1 MSPVFKHPSALVSTH
16 WLAEN
21 IADPSLRVFECTTY
35 LLYRPPG
42 SDRPYDVGSGR
53 ADYEQGHIPGAGFLD
68 LQNDLS
74 DNDAPAHLRFRMLP
88 AEQLAAAFAKQG
100 VGDDYRIILYARG
113 ATQWAT
119 RVWWMLRSIGFDNV
133 AVLDGGWEKWLAEGR
148 AVSAEPVGFAA
159 TPCSVTP
166 RAGIFVGKEQ
176 VLEAMNA
183 GHCVVNALAP
193 ELHSGKNARY
203 GRAGRIP
210 GSVNLPASTLV
221 DPLTN
226 AFVSPDAAQKA
237 FDAVGVDPQGPTLVY
252 CGGGIAATLD
262 AFLMHQLGHQEVSI
276 YDASMSEWA
285 TDESLP
291 IESDVQQS

>member
-1 MSPVFKHPSALVSTH
+1 MSSAFKHPAALVSTN
-16 WLAEN
+16 WLAGN
-21 IADPSLRVFECTTY
+21 LTDPALRIFECTTY

-88 AEQLAAAFAKQG
+88 AEQLAAAFATQG

-119 RVWWMLRSIGFDNV
+119 RVWWMLRSIGFDNA
-133 AVLDGGWEKWLAEGR
+133 AVLDGGWEKWRAEAR
-148 AVSAEPVGFAA
+148 AASTDPVSFTS

-166 RAGIFVGKEQ
+166 RTGTFVGKEQ

-193 ELHSGKNARY
+193 ELHTGQNARY

-210 GSVNLPASTLV
+210 GSVNLPASSLV
-221 DPLTN
+221 DSVTN
-226 AFVSPDAAQKA
+226 AFVSPDVARKS
-237 FDAVGVDPQGPTLVY
+237 FDAAGVVPQGPTLVY

-262 AFLMHQLGHQEVSI
+262 AFLMFQLGYQGISI

-285 TDESLP
+285 KDDSLP
-291 IESDVQQS
+291 IESDV